1 MADWFRRIKAA
12 LTPQVLLLLLLA
24 FSMIGYCALR
34 EEVDGADRL
43 EKQASAV
50 LSRMEGAGRV
60 EVTIMTRKAQTGG
73 TGLMKG
79 ETGGE
84 VPCGAMAVAQ
94 GADDPLVRMQLE
106 QALCALLG
114 LPNSAVS
121 VVTGGKKKT
130 KKAEK
135 SIRKTIYRHPVGAL
149 RVFCSVMLLALLGV
163 CGYAGSARTKNVPS
177 AVSLPVIRTELEG
190 DAIGGGSIAEVRARL
205 NRQRE
210 EELALLDGV
219 IADAGG
225 DSAAKE
231 AALAQKTQI
240 AERMEREAQMTA
252 VLEGM
257 GAEGALAVC
266 GAQGVTLLVPQT
278 FGMDENARNRL
289 LNAVGGSSGAE
300 TAQLKIILIKK

>member
-1 MADWFRRIKAA
+1 
-12 LTPQVLLLLLLA
+12 
-24 FSMIGYCALR
+24 
-34 EEVDGADRL
+34 
-43 EKQASAV
+43 
-50 LSRMEGAGRV
+50 
-60 EVTIMTRKAQTGG
+60 
-73 TGLMKG
+73 
-79 ETGGE
+79 
-84 VPCGAMAVAQ
+84 
-94 GADDPLVRMQLE
+94 
-106 QALCALLG
+106 
-114 LPNSAVS
+114 
-121 VVTGGKKKT
+121 
-130 KKAEK
+130 
-135 SIRKTIYRHPVGAL
+135 
-149 RVFCSVMLLALLGV
+149 MLLALLGV

-177 AVSLPVIRTELEG
+177 AVSLPVIRTEWR
-190 DAIGGGSIAEVRARL
+190 ATPSGGGSIAEVRARL

-278 FGMDENARNRL
+278 FGIDENARNRL

>member
-1 MADWFRRIKAA
+1 M
-12 LTPQVLLLLLLA
+12 
-24 FSMIGYCALR
+24 
-34 EEVDGADRL
+34 
-43 EKQASAV
+43 
-50 LSRMEGAGRV
+50 
-60 EVTIMTRKAQTGG
+60 
-73 TGLMKG
+73 
-79 ETGGE
+79 
-84 VPCGAMAVAQ
+84 
-94 GADDPLVRMQLE
+94 
-106 QALCALLG
+106 
-114 LPNSAVS
+114 
-121 VVTGGKKKT
+121 T

-257 GAEGALAVC
+257 GALAVC

>member
-1 MADWFRRIKAA
+1 M
-12 LTPQVLLLLLLA
+12 
-24 FSMIGYCALR
+24 
-34 EEVDGADRL
+34 
-43 EKQASAV
+43 
-50 LSRMEGAGRV
+50 
-60 EVTIMTRKAQTGG
+60 
-73 TGLMKG
+73 
-79 ETGGE
+79 
-84 VPCGAMAVAQ
+84 
-94 GADDPLVRMQLE
+94 
-106 QALCALLG
+106 
-114 LPNSAVS
+114 
-121 VVTGGKKKT
+121 T

-149 RVFCSVMLLALLGV
+149 RVFCSVMLLTLLGI
-163 CGYAGSARTKNVPS
+163 CGYAGSARTKDVPS

-240 AERMEREAQMTA
+240 AERM
-252 VLEGM
+252 

>member
-1 MADWFRRIKAA
+1 M
-12 LTPQVLLLLLLA
+12 
-24 FSMIGYCALR
+24 
-34 EEVDGADRL
+34 
-43 EKQASAV
+43 
-50 LSRMEGAGRV
+50 
-60 EVTIMTRKAQTGG
+60 
-73 TGLMKG
+73 
-79 ETGGE
+79 
-84 VPCGAMAVAQ
+84 
-94 GADDPLVRMQLE
+94 
-106 QALCALLG
+106 
-114 LPNSAVS
+114 
-121 VVTGGKKKT
+121 T

-149 RVFCSVMLLALLGV
+149 RVFCSVMLLTLLGI
-163 CGYAGSARTKNVPS
+163 CGYAGSARTKNVQS

-190 DAIGGGSIAEVRARL
+190 DAVGGGSIAEVRARL

-257 GAEGALAVC
+257 GA
-266 GAQGVTLLVPQT
+266 QGVTLLVPQT

-289 LNAVGGSSGAE
+289 LNAVGGSSGSE

>member
-1 MADWFRRIKAA
+1 M
-12 LTPQVLLLLLLA
+12 
-24 FSMIGYCALR
+24 
-34 EEVDGADRL
+34 
-43 EKQASAV
+43 
-50 LSRMEGAGRV
+50 
-60 EVTIMTRKAQTGG
+60 
-73 TGLMKG
+73 
-79 ETGGE
+79 
-84 VPCGAMAVAQ
+84 
-94 GADDPLVRMQLE
+94 
-106 QALCALLG
+106 
-114 LPNSAVS
+114 
-121 VVTGGKKKT
+121 T

-278 FGMDENARNRL
+278 LHGRKRQKSALKRRRR
-289 LNAVGGSSGAE
+289 VIGSE

>member
-1 MADWFRRIKAA
+1 M
-12 LTPQVLLLLLLA
+12 
-24 FSMIGYCALR
+24 
-34 EEVDGADRL
+34 
-43 EKQASAV
+43 
-50 LSRMEGAGRV
+50 
-60 EVTIMTRKAQTGG
+60 
-73 TGLMKG
+73 
-79 ETGGE
+79 
-84 VPCGAMAVAQ
+84 
-94 GADDPLVRMQLE
+94 
-106 QALCALLG
+106 
-114 LPNSAVS
+114 
-121 VVTGGKKKT
+121 T

-177 AVSLPVIRTELEG
+177 AVSLPVIRTELE
-190 DAIGGGSIAEVRARL
+190 GGSIAEVRARL

-289 LNAVGGSSGAE
+289 LNAVGGSSGSE

>member
-1 MADWFRRIKAA
+1 M
-12 LTPQVLLLLLLA
+12 
-24 FSMIGYCALR
+24 
-34 EEVDGADRL
+34 
-43 EKQASAV
+43 
-50 LSRMEGAGRV
+50 
-60 EVTIMTRKAQTGG
+60 
-73 TGLMKG
+73 
-79 ETGGE
+79 
-84 VPCGAMAVAQ
+84 
-94 GADDPLVRMQLE
+94 
-106 QALCALLG
+106 
-114 LPNSAVS
+114 
-121 VVTGGKKKT
+121 T

-149 RVFCSVMLLALLGV
+149 RVFCSVILLTLLGI

-289 LNAVGGSSGAE
+289 LNAVGGSSGSGNGATKNHSDQKISE
-300 TAQLKIILIKK
+300 LELCTDGKSAILVNIHREVFLK

>member
-1 MADWFRRIKAA
+1 M
-12 LTPQVLLLLLLA
+12 
-24 FSMIGYCALR
+24 
-34 EEVDGADRL
+34 
-43 EKQASAV
+43 
-50 LSRMEGAGRV
+50 
-60 EVTIMTRKAQTGG
+60 
-73 TGLMKG
+73 
-79 ETGGE
+79 
-84 VPCGAMAVAQ
+84 
-94 GADDPLVRMQLE
+94 
-106 QALCALLG
+106 
-114 LPNSAVS
+114 
-121 VVTGGKKKT
+121 T

-177 AVSLPVIRTELEG
+177 AVSLPVIRTELES

-289 LNAVGGSSGAE
+289 LNAVGGLSGSE

>member
-1 MADWFRRIKAA
+1 M
-12 LTPQVLLLLLLA
+12 
-24 FSMIGYCALR
+24 
-34 EEVDGADRL
+34 
-43 EKQASAV
+43 
-50 LSRMEGAGRV
+50 
-60 EVTIMTRKAQTGG
+60 
-73 TGLMKG
+73 
-79 ETGGE
+79 
-84 VPCGAMAVAQ
+84 
-94 GADDPLVRMQLE
+94 
-106 QALCALLG
+106 
-114 LPNSAVS
+114 
-121 VVTGGKKKT
+121 T

-149 RVFCSVMLLALLGV
+149 RVFCSVMLLAMLGV

-231 AALAQKTQI
+231 
-240 AERMEREAQMTA
+240 
-252 VLEGM
+252 
-257 GAEGALAVC
+257 GALAVC

-289 LNAVGGSSGAE
+289 LNAVGGSSGSE

>member
-1 MADWFRRIKAA
+1 M
-12 LTPQVLLLLLLA
+12 
-24 FSMIGYCALR
+24 
-34 EEVDGADRL
+34 
-43 EKQASAV
+43 
-50 LSRMEGAGRV
+50 
-60 EVTIMTRKAQTGG
+60 
-73 TGLMKG
+73 
-79 ETGGE
+79 
-84 VPCGAMAVAQ
+84 
-94 GADDPLVRMQLE
+94 
-106 QALCALLG
+106 
-114 LPNSAVS
+114 
-121 VVTGGKKKT
+121 T

-210 EELALLDGV
+210 EELLDGV

-231 AALAQKTQI
+231 AAMAQKTQI